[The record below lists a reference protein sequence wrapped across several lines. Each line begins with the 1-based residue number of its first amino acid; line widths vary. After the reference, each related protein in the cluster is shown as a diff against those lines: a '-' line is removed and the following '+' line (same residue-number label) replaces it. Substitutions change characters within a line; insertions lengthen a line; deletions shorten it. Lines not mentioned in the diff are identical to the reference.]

1 MKKKICGAV
10 IMAAIALVS
19 GWNIS
24 RSTSETTL
32 SDVALVNVEALAQET
47 VYIYCR
53 PAYVW
58 VCNQSIPLYGE
69 PIRLNSLKQKCVD
82 SFFVIY
88 RINVLV

>member
-32 SDVALVNVEALAQET
+32 SDVAIANVEALAQEIYVGHPCAHVCCGWCMYFWDDGT
-47 VYIYCR
+47 VDDYPGIIY
-53 PAYVW
+53 A
-58 VCNQSIPLYGE
+58 
-69 PIRLNSLKQKCVD
+69 
-82 SFFVIY
+82 
-88 RINVLV
+88 